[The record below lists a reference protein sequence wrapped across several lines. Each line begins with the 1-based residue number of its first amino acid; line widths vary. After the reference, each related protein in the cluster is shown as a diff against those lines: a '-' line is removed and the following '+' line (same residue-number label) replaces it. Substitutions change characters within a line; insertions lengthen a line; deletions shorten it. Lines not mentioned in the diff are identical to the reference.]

1 VARDRRYYLGHVGAG
16 NVSTPRSDDPTP
28 VGTGPLGDIRAALL
42 GVLLIVDFV
51 VVVVMLATDKN
62 LQTDFGRYS
71 PYYAHWYGLLA
82 MGVVDLFGALAVFGN
97 FSRYGMRTM
106 SSTRRR
112 WVALAGLGWS
122 VVAVLTLLGIVET
135 YQQVG
140 FSSMGQ
146 FAQYLFGVTAS
157 PGVLSY
163 IPWLYD
169 LLLAMYIL
177 TALVAALLVLRTRS
191 SVGGSPTAPRA

>member
-1 VARDRRYYLGHVGAG
+1 V
-16 NVSTPRSDDPTP
+16 
-28 VGTGPLGDIRAALL
+28 RAALL
-42 GVLLIVDFV
+42 GLLLLADFV
-51 VVVVMLATDKN
+51 VVLVMLATDKN

-71 PYYAHWYGLLA
+71 PYYIHWYGLLA

-122 VVAVLTLLGIVET
+122 VLSVLVLLGIVET
-135 YQQVG
+135 YQQES
-140 FSSMGQ
+140 FSNMGQ
-146 FAQYLFGVTAS
+146 FSQYLFGVTAY
-157 PGVLSY
+157 PGALSY

-169 LLLAMYIL
+169 LLLVLYIL
-177 TALVAALLVLRTRS
+177 TALVAVVLVLRLRS
-191 SVGGSPTAPRA
+191 AAGGLAGSTTT